1 MSRSRTHVETIFH
14 WNIIHDDSSLENQIR
29 KQDLNAREHAIRS
42 RILRPIS
49 SWNVATL
56 IFSIIEFI
64 KYDIY
69 NTRNNLSSLPSI
81 SEKKKMREV
90 LKDLRVCSRQD
101 YSLLKFFE
109 STKQARA
116 RPGKFP
122 RGGAW
127 WSDLLNRRKETG
139 PLLDQVTHVY
149 TIV

>member
-1 MSRSRTHVETIFH
+1 M
-14 WNIIHDDSSLENQIR
+14 
-29 KQDLNAREHAIRS
+29 
-42 RILRPIS
+42 
-49 SWNVATL
+49 L

-81 SEKKKMREV
+81 SEKKKMRKV

-116 RPGKFP
+116 SFRAAEHDEAICWIAVK
-122 RGGAW
+122 
-127 WSDLLNRRKETG
+127 RRG
-139 PLLDQVTHVY
+139 PLLDQIIRVV
-149 TIV
+149 